1 MPMVQGWCDP
11 AFKTVHDAFAASF
24 SDRLPDQDREHGAA
38 LAAIVD
44 GKILVDLWGGWAD
57 KAATRPWTRDT
68 CGVVMSQT
76 KGWTAIVVHSLA
88 EAGLLNL
95 DKPIAEIWPVFA
107 ANGKDAIT
115 TAHVLD
121 HSAGIPFV
129 QIGTRKLGF
138 DQTRWERAI
147 EEAPALH
154 APGERHIY
162 HPPHLRLHLRGY
174 RLPRQRKRHFRATVA
189 EGHRPAWPRLDLRRG
204 GGPSVLPGSP
214 FRISGV
220 AAHRSARRRLEPS
233 GEHFHRMARN
243 RITGIE
249 QVVAHTSN
257 LGRSCRRLPK

>member
-68 CGVVMSQT
+68 CGVVMTQT

-162 HPPHLRLHLRGY
+162 HPLTFGY
-174 RLPRQRKRHFRATVA
+174 ICAGIACRVSGKDISELLLQKVTGPL
-189 EGHRPAWPRLDLRRG
+189 GLDLTYG
-204 GGPSVLPGSP
+204 
-214 FRISGV
+214 
-220 AAHRSARRRLEPS
+220 AAAGRVYFQAHPS
-233 GEHFHRMARN
+233 GSRASPPIDPPAAASSLPASIFIEWPA
-243 RITGIE
+243 TGL
-249 QVVAHTSN
+249 QV
-257 LGRSCRRLPK
+257 